1 MSKRLCKKCG
11 VTRPSCDFNGGKQTC
26 YRHIKI
32 QAPST
37 VKSRRRKEKK
47 LAELRTHGSRENE
60 ISMKMLQ
67 VGQKNRQYTK
77 KTLFGSGGMT
87 RGRYAQYLQTPHWKE
102 FKAQYKA
109 DPERLHEC
117 FVCGKMEYELH
128 HMTYERLGKEKLE
141 DIVPLCKTHHRAT
154 HAIEKAGHPLRK
166 AHLQV
171 KRQHNPTHHSE

>member
-11 VTRPSCDFNGGKQTC
+11 VTHPSEDFRGKTC
-26 YRHIKI
+26 IHT
-32 QAPST
+32 PS
-37 VKSRRRKEKK
+37 VPPPSRKSIRRKAKK
-47 LAELRTHGSRENE
+47 LADLRAHGSRENS
-60 ISMKMLQ
+60 IDVKMFQ

-87 RGRYAQYLQTPHWKE
+87 RQDYLQYLKTPHWLE
-102 FKAQYKA
+102 FKARYES
-109 DPERLHEC
+109 DPEKLHEC

-128 HMTYERLGKEKLE
+128 HITYERIGKERM
-141 DIVPLCKTHHRAT
+141 DDVVPLCKTHHRAT

-171 KRQHNPTHHSE
+171 KRQYKPNHYEA